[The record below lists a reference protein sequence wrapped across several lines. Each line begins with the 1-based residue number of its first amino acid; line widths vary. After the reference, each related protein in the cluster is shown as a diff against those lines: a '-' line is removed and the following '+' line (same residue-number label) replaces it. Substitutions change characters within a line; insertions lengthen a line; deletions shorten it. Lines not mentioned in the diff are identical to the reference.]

1 MLPEMFWRAKDCAC
15 KPATEVL
22 RASKIPIASSPNSI
36 RTAGRSESRGRNRRR
51 ASQALCQNRKCF
63 HVKYLNKKPR
73 SEDRGTIAG
82 RATIAGRSGRRGGGR
97 TEYQRKAVN
106 AVAQA
111 GRLRPV
117 VENVTEMAAAA
128 AAVNFGER
136 HTEGAVFGLAD
147 RVLERLVK
155 TWPAGA
161 AFEFRLR
168 GEQRQVAAGAGEDAL
183 AMLFEQRAR
192 ARALGALLTQDLILL
207 RR

>member
-51 ASQALCQNRKCF
+51 ASQALCQNRKRF
-63 HVKYLNKKPR
+63 HVRYLNEKPR

-82 RATIAGRSGRRGGGR
+82 RATIAGRWIEQSGRRCRGR
-97 TEYQRKAVN
+97 MEYKRKAVH

-117 VENVTEMAAAA
+117 VEEVTEMAAAT
-128 AAVNFGER
+128 AAVNFGAR
-136 HTEGAVFGLAD
+136 HPEGAVFGLAD
-147 RVLERLVK
+147 SALERLIK
-155 TWPAGA
+155 TRPTGA
-161 AFEFRLR
+161 A
-168 GEQRQVAAGAGEDAL
+168 
-183 AMLFEQRAR
+183 
-192 ARALGALLTQDLILL
+192 
-207 RR
+207 

>member
-82 RATIAGRSGRRGGGR
+82 RATIAGRSIQESGRRGGGR
-97 TEYQRKAVN
+97 TEYPRKAVN

-111 GRLRPV
+111 GGVRAGR
-117 VENVTEMAAAA
+117 EDVTVQAA
-128 AAVNFGER
+128 
-136 HTEGAVFGLAD
+136 
-147 RVLERLVK
+147 
-155 TWPAGA
+155 PGA
-161 AFEFRLR
+161 A
-168 GEQRQVAAGAGEDAL
+168 GN
-183 AMLFEQRAR
+183 
-192 ARALGALLTQDLILL
+192 
-207 RR
+207 

>member
-36 RTAGRSESRGRNRRR
+36 RTARRSESRGRNRRR

-82 RATIAGRSGRRGGGR
+82 RATIAGRSIQESGRRGGSR
-97 TEYQRKAVN
+97 TEHQRKAVK

-111 GRLRPV
+111 GRLPAV
-117 VENVTEMAAAA
+117 VADVTEMAATTAPPHFVA
-128 AAVNFGER
+128 R
-136 HTEGAVFGLAD
+136 H
-147 RVLERLVK
+147 
-155 TWPAGA
+155 P
-161 AFEFRLR
+161 
-168 GEQRQVAAGAGEDAL
+168 QR
-183 AMLFEQRAR
+183 
-192 ARALGALLTQDLILL
+192 T
-207 RR
+207 

>member
-36 RTAGRSESRGRNRRR
+36 RTARRSESRGRNRRR

-73 SEDRGTIAG
+73 SEARGTIAG
-82 RATIAGRSGRRGGGR
+82 RATIAGRSIQESGRRRWSR

-128 AAVNFGER
+128 AAVDFGPQ
-136 HTEGAVFGLAD
+136 HPEGAVFGLAD
-147 RVLERLVK
+147 GVVERLIK
-155 TWPAGA
+155 TRPARA
-161 AFEFRLR
+161 ALEFRLR
-168 GEQRQVAAGAGEDAL
+168 GEQRQVAAGAGEYAL
-183 AMLFEQRAR
+183 AMLLEKRAR
-192 ARALGALLTQDLILL
+192 TRALGALLAPD
-207 RR
+207 